1 MPSFIIPKE
10 PVSRRRVLRGLGATI
25 ALPFLNA
32 MCPSTVRAA
41 SSAKAPVRMAF
52 IFMPN
57 GVRQDRWTPEGT
69 GADYKLS
76 PILQPLERHRGQ
88 MNVLTELGHMNC
100 REGDGHYAKTANWL
114 TGTKIA
120 KTTGK
125 DLRCGVSID
134 QYYAQQVGHATRFGS
149 LELGT
154 EPIHTGVDFN
164 VNYTQLY
171 GSHISW
177 RTPTSPLPPEI
188 NPRFVFDRLFRE
200 NAEQRRAS
208 AMENKSVLDLV
219 LADAKALRSTVGQE
233 DQQKLDE
240 YLDSIRSVERRI
252 EADIARVATGEN
264 LDPAVKAEITGL
276 DERISKAMNAVKAD
290 PGGRL
295 RLDHTEHSRLMM
307 DLITLSFWSDSTR
320 AASFMFGWAVS
331 GKNFSFLPD
340 VKLGHHESSH
350 HESKEEKLAQ
360 YEKINI
366 WHSEQFAY
374 MLDRMKSIKEGEGT
388 LLDNSLVMFGS
399 SLRDGNSHNPKN
411 LPILLAG
418 NGGGIKTGQHHVY
431 GKDTPLCNLFL
442 SMLQA
447 GGVKADRFG
456 DSTGT
461 LQGLV

>member
-1 MPSFIIPKE
+1 MPSFIVPRT
-10 PVSRRRVLRGLGATI
+10 PLSRRRVLRGLGATI

-32 MCPSTVRAA
+32 MSPARAA
-41 SSAKAPVRMAF
+41 SAGKAPVRMGF

-57 GVRQDRWTPEGT
+57 GVRQDKWTPEGA
-69 GADYKLS
+69 GADFKFS
-76 PILQPLERHRGQ
+76 PILQPLERHRGSL
-88 MNVLTELGHMNC
+88 NILTELGHMNC

-125 DLRCGVSID
+125 DLRCGVSVD
-134 QYYAQQVGHATRFGS
+134 QLFAQQVGHATRFSS

-154 EPIHTGVDFN
+154 EPIHSGVDFN

-200 NAEQRRAS
+200 DAGQRRAS
-208 AMENKSVLDLV
+208 ALENRSVLDLV
-219 LADAKALRSTVGQE
+219 LADASALRSTVGHE

-240 YLDSIRSVERRI
+240 YLESIRSVERRI

-264 LDPAVKAEITGL
+264 LDPAARAEITNL
-276 DERISKAMNAVKAD
+276 DARISKVMQGVKAD

-307 DLITLSFWSDSTR
+307 DLITLAFWSDSTR

-350 HESKEEKLAQ
+350 HESKEEKLEQ
-360 YEKINI
+360 YQKINT
-366 WHSEQFAY
+366 WHSDQFAY
-374 MLDRMKSIKEGEGT
+374 MLDRMKSIKEGDGT
-388 LLDNSLVMFGS
+388 LLDNSLIMFGS

-411 LPILLAG
+411 LPIVLAG
-418 NGGGIKTGQHHVY
+418 HGGGLKGGRHLVAQ
-431 GKDTPLCNLFL
+431 KDTPLCNLFL
-442 SMLQA
+442 SMLHA

-456 DSTGT
+456 DSTGV
-461 LQGLV
+461 LQGLA